1 MLKLYNTLSRKKEK
15 FKPLQP
21 PKVGIYICGP
31 TVYDYSH
38 IGHIRTYINS
48 DVLTRTLRF
57 LNYKPFIVMN
67 ITDVGHLTGDRD
79 MGEDKLEKAAREKKQ
94 TIWEIAKFYTDYF
107 WQTMSTVNVGKPDVV
122 CPATKHIQE
131 MIALVKKLEEKGYTY
146 KTSDGIYFDTS
157 KFRGYGKLAN
167 LDIEGLKEGARVE
180 KNPEKK
186 NPTDF
191 ALWKFS
197 PKDGAKR
204 QMEWDSPWGVGF
216 PGWHIECSAMSV
228 KYLGETF
235 DIHTGGV
242 DHINVHHTNEI
253 SQSEAATGK
262 KFVNYWF
269 HSEHLLINGEKMSKS
284 LGNFYKL
291 EDIKAKGFEPLVLR
305 YLFLTAHYRTRMN
318 FTWEGLETAQK
329 TLEKLYQIASDLHI
343 SVSDTTNLPEEAENW
358 ERRFVETISN
368 DLNMPQALATVWEM
382 LKSELT
388 NKEKY
393 QLLLRWDRVLGLDLG
408 SKKILQLR
416 QASKVPAEIDDLVKK
431 REELRKQEK
440 WQEADEIRKKIE
452 AKDWILKDT
461 VQGTAVSKK

>member
-94 TIWEIAKFYTDYF
+94 DIWEIAKFYTDYF

-191 ALWKFS
+191 GLWKFS

-329 TLEKLYQIASDLHI
+329 TLEKLYQIISDLHI